1 MLAFITLSQGSW
13 LGPILLGLVALAAVL
28 AWSYRTAWADGP
40 RFRIAAVAKFAALAL
55 LAICLTEP
63 LWSSQR
69 VRPGANLFL
78 LLADNSQSLQLT
90 DPQASQTRGQQLQTL
105 LTNDEA
111 PWHVRLEQDF
121 EVRRYQFDA
130 QPKYVAD
137 FAGLNFTGDR
147 SELNTVLQTL
157 RERLR
162 DRPVAGVLLFT
173 DGISTDDMQT
183 TDWSGLPPLY
193 PVPIGAATGHRDL
206 SIADVQT
213 STTAFEDAPVTI
225 VVDVAASGLSAGPVT
240 VRVEDQD
247 GTLVKTETQTLDP
260 RGKPPVYRFQIRP
273 VKSGVTFYRVRAAIG
288 EGDAAYADRD
298 RAGEVTLANND
309 RWVTVDRG
317 TGPYRLLYVSG
328 RPNWELKFLRRAI
341 EDDDQLQ
348 MTAII
353 RIAKK
358 EAKFDFRGRDGESAN
373 PLFRGFDRVGEETE
387 RYDQPVL
394 VRLNTVTPE
403 EFRDGFPKTA
413 EELFQF
419 HAVILDDIEA
429 PFFSAEQLSLIER
442 FVSERG
448 GGCLMLG
455 GQESFRQGGF
465 EKTALARLLP
475 AYLAAPPVLPPE
487 TGFRLSLTREGWL
500 QPWARLRSTEDEEV
514 RRLREMAGFRVLNTV
529 SGLKP
534 GASVIAQVTDPQGR
548 PYPAVVEQRYGQ
560 GRAAALLIGDSWRW
574 QLEVTDKQR
583 EQDDLGKAWRQL
595 LRWLIVDVPDRVEL
609 KSVADASS
617 GVSLTRLEARVR
629 DNEFHSQDNAA
640 VTMTVHPPEGPE
652 FTLVAEPSLRE
663 PGLYEASL
671 ASRPAGA
678 WTASVEVRDPYGE
691 ALGTGTAGWAA
702 DFTARELRQV
712 QPDRKLLQQMA
723 DATGG
728 QVVELADLESFVTT
742 LPQRAAPVTE
752 TTTSPL
758 WHHPAVLLLIMAGLC
773 AEWGLRRR
781 SGLP

>member
-1 MLAFITLSQGSW
+1 MPAFITLSQTGW
-13 LGPILLGLVALAAVL
+13 LLPIVLGLIAVAALL
-28 AWSYRTAWADGP
+28 IWSYRTAWSENP
-40 RFRIAAVAKFAALAL
+40 RFRAAAVIKFLAIAV

-78 LLADNSQSLQLT
+78 LVTDNSQSLQLT
-90 DPQASQTRGQQLQTL
+90 DPDAIATRGEQLQRF

-137 FAGLNFTGDR
+137 FAGLDFSGDR
-147 SELNTVLQTL
+147 SEIRSVLQTL
-157 RERLR
+157 GDRLK
-162 DRPVAGVLLFT
+162 DRPVAGLFLFT
-173 DGISTDDMQT
+173 DGVATDELT
-183 TDWSGLPPLY
+183 SVDWSGLPPIY
-193 PVPIGAATGHRDL
+193 PVPIGETEGHRDL

-213 STTAFEDAPVTI
+213 TTTAFEDAPVTM
-225 VVDVAASGLSAGPVT
+225 VVELAAAGIPSGPIT
-240 VRVEDQD
+240 VQVEDQT
-247 GTLVKTETQTLDP
+247 GTVVKSEMQTLAGD
-260 RGKPPVYRFQIRP
+260 GKSPVFRFQLRP
-273 VKSGVTFYRVRAAIG
+273 IQSGVTFYRVRAAIG
-288 EGDAAYADRD
+288 EGEAAFDQRD
-298 RAGEVTLANND
+298 QAGEVTLANND
-309 RWVTVDRG
+309 RWVTIDRG

-348 MTAII
+348 MTSII

-358 EAKFDFRGRDGESAN
+358 EAKFDFRGRDGESSN
-373 PLFRGFDRVGEETE
+373 PLFRGFDRTNEETE

-394 VRLNTVTPE
+394 VRLNTVTPD

-413 EELFQF
+413 EELYQF

-429 PFFSAEQLSLIER
+429 QFFSAEQLSLIER

-455 GQESFRQGGF
+455 GQESFKQGGF
-465 EKTALARLLP
+465 DKTALARLLP
-475 AYLAAPPVLPPE
+475 AYLTSPPVLPPE
-487 TGFRLSLTREGWL
+487 TGYRLSLTKEGWL
-500 QPWARLRSTEDEEV
+500 QPWARLRSTEADEV
-514 RRLREMAGFRVLNTV
+514 RRLREMAGFRVINTV

-534 GASVIAQVTDPQGR
+534 GASVIAEVTDARGTQF
-548 PYPAVVEQRYGQ
+548 PAVVEQRYGQ
-560 GRAAALLIGDSWRW
+560 GRAAALLIGDFWRW
-574 QLEVTDKQR
+574 QLEVTEKQR

-609 KSVADASS
+609 KSVADATS

-629 DNEFHSQDNAA
+629 DDEFHAQDNAA
-640 VTMTVHPPEGPE
+640 VTVTVHPPEGPD
-652 FTLVAEPSLRE
+652 FTLTAEPWLRE
-663 PGLYEASL
+663 PGLYEATL
-671 ASRPAGA
+671 ASRPSGP
-678 WTASVEVRDPYGE
+678 WTAKVEVKDPEGQ
-691 ALGTGTAGWAA
+691 ALGSTTTGWSA
-702 DFTARELRQV
+702 DLTARELRQV
-712 QPDRKLLQQMA
+712 QPDRKFLKQLA
-723 DATGG
+723 ESTGG
-728 QVVELADLESFVTT
+728 QIVELANLESFVST
-742 LPQRAAPVTE
+742 LPNKQAPITE

-758 WHHPAVLLLIMAGLC
+758 WHHPAVLLLIIAGLC

>member
-1 MLAFITLSQGSW
+1 MPAFITLSQSGW
-13 LGPILLGLVALAAVL
+13 LGPIALGMLVVAVL
-28 AWSYRTAWADGP
+28 LIWSYRAAWSEGS
-40 RFRIAAVAKFAALAL
+40 RFRAAAIAKFLALAL

-78 LLADNSQSLQLT
+78 LVADNSQSLQLT
-90 DPQASQTRGQQLQTL
+90 DPQVSETRGQQLQRY
-105 LTNDEA
+105 LTFDEA

-137 FAGLNFTGDR
+137 FAGLDFSGDR
-147 SELNTVLQTL
+147 SEIRAVLQTL
-157 RERLR
+157 GERLK
-162 DRPVAGVLLFT
+162 DRPVAGLLLFS
-173 DGISTDDMQT
+173 DGVATDDLT
-183 TDWSGLPPLY
+183 SIDWSGLPPIY
-193 PVPIGAATGHRDL
+193 PVPIGLDEGHRDL
-206 SIADVQT
+206 SIADVQS
-213 STTAFEDAPVTI
+213 STTAFEDAPVTM
-225 VVDVAASGLSAGPVT
+225 VVELATAGIPPGPIT
-240 VRVEDQD
+240 VRVEEQD
-247 GTLVKTETQTLDP
+247 GTVAKSEVQMLSGG
-260 RGKPPVYRFQIRP
+260 GKSPVFRFQLRP
-273 VKSGVTFYRVRAAIG
+273 IQSGVTFYRVRAAIG
-288 EGDAAYADRD
+288 DGEAAFAQRD
-298 RAGEVTLANND
+298 QAGEVTLANND

-358 EAKFDFRGRDGESAN
+358 EAKFDFRGRDGESSN
-373 PLFRGFDRVGEETE
+373 PLFRGFDRTGEETE

-413 EELFQF
+413 EELYQF

-429 PFFSAEQLSLIER
+429 QFFTAEQLSLIER

-455 GQESFRQGGF
+455 GQESFKQGGF

-475 AYLAAPPVLPPE
+475 AYLTAPPVLPPE
-487 TGFRLSLTREGWL
+487 TGYRLSLTKEGWL
-500 QPWARLRSTEDEEV
+500 QPWARLRSNEADEV
-514 RRLREMAGFRVLNTV
+514 RRLREMAGFRVINTV

-534 GASVIAQVTDPQGR
+534 GASVIAEVTDPQAR
-548 PYPAVVEQRYGQ
+548 QYPAVVEQRYGQ
-560 GRAAALLIGDSWRW
+560 GRAAALLIGDFWRW
-574 QLEVTDKQR
+574 QLEVTDAQR
-583 EQDDLGKAWRQL
+583 AQDDLGKAWRQL

-609 KSVADASS
+609 KSVADATS

-629 DNEFHSQDNAA
+629 DEEFHAQDNAA
-640 VTMTVHPPEGPE
+640 VTITVQPPAGPE
-652 FTLVAEPSLRE
+652 LTLQAEPSLRE
-663 PGLYEASL
+663 PGLYETTL
-671 ASRPAGA
+671 ASRPAGP
-678 WTASVEVRDPYGE
+678 WTAKVEVKDPDGQP
-691 ALGTGTAGWAA
+691 LGSTTTGWSA
-702 DFTARELRQV
+702 DLIARELREV
-712 QPDRKLLQQMA
+712 QPDRKFLKQLA
-723 DATGG
+723 DSTGG
-728 QVVELADLESFVTT
+728 QLVELADLERFVAT
-742 LPQRAAPVTE
+742 LPNRQAPITE

>member
-1 MLAFITLSQGSW
+1 MLAFITLSQSSW
-13 LGPILLGLVALAAVL
+13 LGPILVGLAAIL
-28 AWSYRTAWADGP
+28 AILFWGYRTTWSDSP

-78 LLADNSQSLQLT
+78 LLADNSQSLHLT
-90 DPQASQTRGQQLQTL
+90 DPQASQSRGAQLHTL
-105 LTNDEA
+105 LTQDQA

-137 FAGLNFTGDR
+137 FAGLNFSGDR
-147 SELNTVLQTL
+147 SELNSVLQTL
-157 RERLR
+157 RDRLR

-173 DGISTDDMQT
+173 DGINTDEISSS
-183 TDWSGLPPLY
+183 DWSGLPPIY
-193 PVPIGAATGHRDL
+193 PVPMGAATGHRDL

-213 STTAFEDAPVTI
+213 STTAFEDAPVTM
-225 VVDVAASGLSAGPVT
+225 VVTLAASGLPAGPVT
-240 VRVEDQD
+240 VRVEDQE
-247 GTLVKTETQTLDP
+247 GTVVKAEMQTVIAQ
-260 RGKPPVYRFQIRP
+260 GQPPVYRFQIRP
-273 VKSGVTFYRVRAAIG
+273 IKSGVTFYRVRSAVG
-288 EGDAAYADRD
+288 EGDTAFQQREQ
-298 RAGEVTLANND
+298 AGEVTLANND

-394 VRLNTVTPE
+394 VRLNTVTPD

-429 PFFSAEQLSLIER
+429 QFFTADQLSLIER

-455 GQESFRQGGF
+455 GQESFQQGGF
-465 EKTALARLLP
+465 AKTALARLLP

-487 TGFRLSLTREGWL
+487 TGYRLSLTKEGWL
-500 QPWARLRSTEDEEV
+500 QPWARLRSTEEEEV

-534 GASVIAQVTDPQGR
+534 GASVVAQVTDPQGR

-574 QLEVTDKQR
+574 QLEVTDAQR

-609 KSVADASS
+609 KSVADSTS

-629 DNEFHSQDNAA
+629 DKEFHSQDNAA
-640 VTMTVHPPEGPE
+640 VTVSVQPPDGPA
-652 FTLVAEPSLRE
+652 FTLNAEPSLRE
-663 PGLYEASL
+663 PGLYETSL
-671 ASRPAGA
+671 SSRPAGA
-678 WTASVEVRDPYGE
+678 WTASVEVRDPDGA
-691 ALGTGTAGWAA
+691 ALRSGTTGWAA

-712 QPDRKLLQQMA
+712 QPDRKFLKQVA
-723 DATGG
+723 TATGG
-728 QVVELADLESFVTT
+728 QVVELADLEAFVST
-742 LPQRAAPVTE
+742 LPNRQAPITE

-781 SGLP
+781 AGLP